1 MMQRTRSVKARLA
14 ISTFLVVSRIWNM
27 VLTVIMISF
36 LYVQIIEWQFV
47 PFLECRIETNLI
59 CAESN
64 ENGQVSA
71 GPENNYKDVKG
82 YDNVFDTLG
91 KP

>member
-1 MMQRTRSVKARLA
+1 MDINYFSPLLG
-14 ISTFLVVSRIWNM
+14 IS
-27 VLTVIMISF
+27 
-36 LYVQIIEWQFV
+36 
-47 PFLECRIETNLI
+47 
-59 CAESN
+59 AESN